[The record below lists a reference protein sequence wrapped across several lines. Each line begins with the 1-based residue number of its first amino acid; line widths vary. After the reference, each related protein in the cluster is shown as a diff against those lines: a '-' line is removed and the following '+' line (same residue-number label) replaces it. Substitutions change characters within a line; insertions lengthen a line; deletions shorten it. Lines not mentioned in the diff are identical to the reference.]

1 MRISPQNPRPST
13 GHTVEAKAT
22 AKSAQSVLFQRSAM
36 NSLAKSPSSKSM
48 VSRDVLTAIAAD
60 LKNGVISREQAN
72 GRFVAAV
79 IDHSLKGKLG
89 DEDREK
95 MISDIRDF
103 FADDQEFS
111 QKLAKNLHDLI

>member
-1 MRISPQNPRPST
+1 MRISPQNPRPTS
-13 GHTVEAKAT
+13 HAVETKPAAKG
-22 AKSAQSVLFQRSAM
+22 AQSVLLSRPARNNSAKQA
-36 NSLAKSPSSKSM
+36 NSKSM
-48 VSRDVLTAIAAD
+48 VSRDVLTAIATD

-103 FADDQEFS
+103 FADDQDFS